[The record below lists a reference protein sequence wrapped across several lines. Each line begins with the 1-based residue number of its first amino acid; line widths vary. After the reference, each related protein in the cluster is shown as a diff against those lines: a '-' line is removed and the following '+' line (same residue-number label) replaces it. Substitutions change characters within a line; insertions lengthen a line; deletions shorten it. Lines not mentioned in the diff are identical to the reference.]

1 MVRTFVIPSVATG
14 FTVVGG
20 AEGDCDEDVEGDI
33 EGDVEE
39 GAEGEADGD
48 GVADRVDAGELVDEQ
63 AATRASNARDL
74 RTHALCPSKPRP
86 AHCRHAASARFQ

>member
-20 AEGDCDEDVEGDI
+20 AEGDCDGDV

-39 GAEGEADGD
+39 GTDGEADGD

-63 AATRASNARDL
+63 AATKASNARDL

-86 AHCRHAASARFQ
+86 AHCRHAASARVQ

>member
-20 AEGDCDEDVEGDI
+20 AEGDVDGDA
-33 EGDVEE
+33 EADP
-39 GAEGEADGD
+39 EGEAGGDADGD

-74 RTHALCPSKPRP
+74 RTHALCPSRPRP
-86 AHCRHAASARFQ
+86 AHCRHAASARVQ

>member
-20 AEGDCDEDVEGDI
+20 AEGDVDGDA
-33 EGDVEE
+33 EADP
-39 GAEGEADGD
+39 EGEAGGDADGD

-74 RTHALCPSKPRP
+74 RTHALCPSKPCP

>member
-20 AEGDCDEDVEGDI
+20 AEGDVDGDA
-33 EGDVEE
+33 EADP
-39 GAEGEADGD
+39 EGEAGGDADGD

-63 AATRASNARDL
+63 AATRASKARDL
-74 RTHALCPSKPRP
+74 RTHALCPSEPRP
-86 AHCRHAASARFQ
+86 AHCRHAASARVQ